1 MKNSV
6 SKHFKLL
13 IHPNCSEAT
22 ELDAEYD
29 QTLSIQVRWST
40 LTHDVEILILVTYPS
55 ISGSIPHLS
64 SPVFSSLF
72 TKKTTPLDK
81 VNS

>member
-1 MKNSV
+1 MENSV
-6 SKHFKLL
+6 SKNFKIL

-40 LTHDVEILILVTYPS
+40 LTHDVEIL
-55 ISGSIPHLS
+55 
-64 SPVFSSLF
+64 
-72 TKKTTPLDK
+72 
-81 VNS
+81 